1 MNRNTGS
8 PWTLH
13 HLQHLHPGVK
23 SFVLWFT
30 ITPARLQDMK
40 QIGIQTQLAAF
51 LEASLPA
58 GTTEIVLDSTLPLS
72 LLSPTRT
79 ILTVVTI
86 SQCWCSMSRTVPLR
100 RWVHGGSFS
109 RNWEMHECPLSRV
122 HLCSL
127 KSNVLDRPH
136 RTLQWLCVCACAC
149 HIRVFVSVK
158 CTMTLS
164 PCQPECKH
172 LSA

>member
-1 MNRNTGS
+1 MVHYYTSQVARYETNWHTNAACCIPGSELTSRNNWDCTRFY
-8 PWTLH
+8 PVPLFA
-13 HLQHLHPGVK
+13 L
-23 SFVLWFT
+23 
-30 ITPARLQDMK
+30 
-40 QIGIQTQLAAF
+40 
-51 LEASLPA
+51 
-58 GTTEIVLDSTLPLS
+58 ST
-72 LLSPTRT
+72 T